1 MPTQMDTTN
10 PKPNN
15 MPQMQITILEQ
26 TTQKENEKMK
36 INKQNRTNRTKEIT
50 KPKGWYPRP
59 S

>member
-1 MPTQMDTTN
+1 
-10 PKPNN
+10 
-15 MPQMQITILEQ
+15 MQITILEQ